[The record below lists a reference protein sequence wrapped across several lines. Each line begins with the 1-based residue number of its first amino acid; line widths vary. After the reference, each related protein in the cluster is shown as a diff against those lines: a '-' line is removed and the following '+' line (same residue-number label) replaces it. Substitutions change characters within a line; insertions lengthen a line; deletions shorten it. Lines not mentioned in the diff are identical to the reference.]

1 MNETELRFDE
11 KGLIPAVVQDSRSQ
25 EVLMVAFMNKEALQ
39 KTLETGL
46 THFWSRS
53 RNALWQKGETSGH
66 SQQVEEILYDCDADT
81 LLIKVTQKG
90 TACHTG
96 NRSCFYRTLYR
107 QPKLEENQLSSK
119 PDHTEIFQAITQ
131 VIMERR
137 ASGRADSYVHTL
149 FQKGQD
155 QILKKLGEE
164 SAEVVIA
171 SKNEKASEIIYEMA
185 DLWFHSLM
193 ALAWHAISPEE
204 VFVEL
209 RRRFGQSGLR
219 KPTE

>member
-25 EVLMVAFMNKEALQ
+25 EVLMVAFMNKESLQ

-66 SQQVEEILYDCDADT
+66 IQQVEEILYDCDADT
-81 LLIKVTQKG
+81 LLIKVTPQG
-90 TACHTG
+90 AACHTG

-119 PDHTEIFQAITQ
+119 PDPTEIFQAITQ

-137 ASGRADSYVHTL
+137 ASGRADSYVYTL

-204 VFVEL
+204 VFAEL